1 MQLLLISIMVFVIMI
16 LGAPVAYS
24 FGLGALLFLIMN
36 GSSLGPIASTAFYS
50 MNSFAFLAIPLFVL
64 AGDLMTRSGIADRLV
79 AFSSALL
86 KFMKGAMGAA
96 VIFASMFFGMLTGSN
111 IATITAIAGIM
122 KEPMIKM
129 GYKREYI
136 AGILA
141 ASGPLGY
148 MIPPNANAIMF
159 AVIANASVS
168 DLFLSTIIPGLI
180 WAGMMMVVNRFI
192 YKKYFDPSKATE
204 EYKEMALRDGEKTEH
219 DTVAS
224 YFQGLGKSF
233 IFTIPALVMP
243 VIIFGGIYGGIF
255 TATEAGAVSGLYAI
269 ILGTFITR
277 YMKGNDIWNS
287 FTSTG
292 KQMGTILFITPFAA
306 IFTYVLV
313 TNGAPAAI
321 ANFFLSV
328 STNKIILLLLV
339 DAIFIISGFFV
350 GPAVIIF
357 VITPLMM
364 PTATAIGISTIQL
377 GVMLFVS
384 IGIGN
389 ITPPMAF
396 NLFIAA
402 RVVDVDVSKVI
413 PPLMYYFAFTG
424 IPMLLLVTFVPE
436 LSLWLPRLAGGL
448 LGG

>member
-1 MQLLLISIMVFVIMI
+1 MVFVIMI
-16 LGAPVAYS
+16 MGAPVAYS
-24 FGLGALLFLIMN
+24 FGLGALLFLILN
-36 GSSLGPIASTAFYS
+36 GLSLGPVASTAFYA

-79 AFSSALL
+79 GFSSSLL
-86 KFMKGAMGAA
+86 KNVKGAMGAA

-122 KEPMIKM
+122 KEPMMKM
-129 GYKREYI
+129 GYKKEYI
-136 AGILA
+136 AGVLA

-148 MIPPNANAIMF
+148 MIPPNTNAIMF
-159 AVIANASVS
+159 AVIASCSVS
-168 DLFLSTIIPGLI
+168 DLFLSTVVPGLI
-180 WAGMMMVVNRFI
+180 WAIMMMVVNRFL
-192 YKKYFDPSKATE
+192 YKKYYDPSVATE
-204 EYKEMALRDGEKTEH
+204 EYKEIAIRDGDKIPGETIG
-219 DTVAS
+219 T
-224 YFQGLGKSF
+224 YFKDLGKTF
-233 IFTIPALVMP
+233 VLTIPALIMP
-243 VIIFGGIYGGIF
+243 LIIFGGIYGGIF
-255 TATEAGAVSGLYAI
+255 TATEAGAVSGVYAI
-269 ILGTFITR
+269 ILGVIITKN
-277 YMKGNDIWNS
+277 MKAKGIWDS

-328 STNKIILLLLV
+328 SNNKIILLLLL
-339 DAIFIISGFFV
+339 DAVFIVSGFFV

-357 VITPLMM
+357 VITPLLM
-364 PTATAIGISTIQL
+364 PTAAAMGIDTIQL
-377 GVMLFVS
+377 GVMLFVA

-402 RVVDVDVSKVI
+402 RVVDVEVSKVI
-413 PPLMYYFAFTG
+413 KPLYYYFIFTG
-424 IPMLLLVTFVPE
+424 VPMLLLVTFVPE
-436 LSLWLPRLAGGL
+436 LSLWLPRLISG
-448 LGG
+448 